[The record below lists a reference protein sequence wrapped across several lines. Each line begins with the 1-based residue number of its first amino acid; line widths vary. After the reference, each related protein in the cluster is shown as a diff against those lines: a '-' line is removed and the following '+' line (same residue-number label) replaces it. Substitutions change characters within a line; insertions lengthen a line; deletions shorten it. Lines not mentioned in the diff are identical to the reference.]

1 MVYVNTSNV
10 LPENPKI
17 ISDTFGSQWA
27 ESILKVPGKN
37 GSTAQIVYG
46 VDTVAKKIWRTDGQS
61 LECISDKRV

>member
-27 ESILKVPGKN
+27 ESVLKVPGIT
-37 GSTAQIVYG
+37 GDAPQYVYG
-46 VDTVAKKIWRTDGQS
+46 VDTVAKKIWRTDG
-61 LECISDKRV
+61 